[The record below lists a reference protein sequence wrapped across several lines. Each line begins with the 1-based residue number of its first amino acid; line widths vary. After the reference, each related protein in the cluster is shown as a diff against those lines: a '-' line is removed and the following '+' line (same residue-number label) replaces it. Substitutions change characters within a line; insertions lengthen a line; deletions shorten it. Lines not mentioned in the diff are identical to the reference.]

1 MPVGNMI
8 VALEGTPA
16 SDTAL
21 AASIALQKA
30 HGAHLTGY
38 IALAER
44 AVLEDGGQNWVPA
57 AIRKSL
63 RGAAEEAVARIEA
76 QFRAATADLPE
87 GKLHLIRGQRASDSG
102 MAEASRFFDVTLVG
116 LMGEGSPS
124 TGLHPDRIALM
135 SGRPVLAFPK
145 GADTTR
151 LADHAMLAWDGSRA
165 AARALHASLRLLET
179 GTRVTVVTV
188 GEPKKTEV
196 EADGLDP
203 KTTLERQG
211 RDRADTVA
219 PCLGA
224 RGGPAGDGGVRA
236 FQVPRRH
243 LWRGHARC
251 DGADTGSGV
260 PGTLTGACVATP
272 TASSSARKARSSTS
286 RSSGPSRLRSCAS
299 RSRSGLTSS
308 Q

>member
-63 RGAAEEAVARIEA
+63 RGAAGEAVARIEA
-76 QFRAATADLPE
+76 RFHEATADLPE
-87 GKLHLIRGQRASDSG
+87 GKVHLIRAPRASDSG

-124 TGLHPDRIALM
+124 TGLHPDRIALL

-203 KTTLERQG
+203 KTALERQG
-211 RDRADTVA
+211 LTADWITVPQGRGGIA
-219 PCLGA
+219 RTLLHHASVLGA
-224 RGGPAGDGGVRA
+224 GLLVMGAFEHSKFREDIFGGVTHDVMAQTR
-236 FQVPRRH
+236 VPVFLAH
-243 LWRGHARC
+243 
-251 DGADTGSGV
+251 
-260 PGTLTGACVATP
+260 
-272 TASSSARKARSSTS
+272 
-286 RSSGPSRLRSCAS
+286 
-299 RSRSGLTSS
+299 
-308 Q
+308 

>member
-63 RGAAEEAVARIEA
+63 RSAAEGAVARIEA

-87 GKLHLIRGQRASDSG
+87 GKLHLIRGPRASDGG

-203 KTTLERQG
+203 KTALERQG
-211 RDRADTVA
+211 LAADWITVPQGRGGIA
-219 PCLGA
+219 RTLLHHASVLGA
-224 RGGPAGDGGVRA
+224 GLLVMGAFEHSKFREDIFGGVTHDVMAQTR
-236 FQVPRRH
+236 VPVFLAH
-243 LWRGHARC
+243 
-251 DGADTGSGV
+251 
-260 PGTLTGACVATP
+260 
-272 TASSSARKARSSTS
+272 
-286 RSSGPSRLRSCAS
+286 
-299 RSRSGLTSS
+299 
-308 Q
+308 

>member
-63 RGAAEEAVARIEA
+63 RSAAEEAVARIEA

-87 GKLHLIRGQRASDSG
+87 DKLHLIRGPRASDSG

-151 LADHAMLAWDGSRA
+151 LADHAMLAWAGSRA

-203 KTTLERQG
+203 KTALERQG
-211 RDRADTVA
+211 LTADWITVPQGRGGIA
-219 PCLGA
+219 RTLLHHASVLGA
-224 RGGPAGDGGVRA
+224 GLLVMGAFEHSKFREDIFGGVTHDVMAQTR
-236 FQVPRRH
+236 VPVFLAH
-243 LWRGHARC
+243 
-251 DGADTGSGV
+251 
-260 PGTLTGACVATP
+260 
-272 TASSSARKARSSTS
+272 
-286 RSSGPSRLRSCAS
+286 
-299 RSRSGLTSS
+299 
-308 Q
+308 

>member
-1 MPVGNMI
+1 MI

-87 GKLHLIRGQRASDSG
+87 GKLHLIRGPRASDSG

-145 GADTTR
+145 GAD
-151 LADHAMLAWDGSRA
+151 
-165 AARALHASLRLLET
+165 
-179 GTRVTVVTV
+179 
-188 GEPKKTEV
+188 
-196 EADGLDP
+196 
-203 KTTLERQG
+203 
-211 RDRADTVA
+211 
-219 PCLGA
+219 
-224 RGGPAGDGGVRA
+224 
-236 FQVPRRH
+236 
-243 LWRGHARC
+243 
-251 DGADTGSGV
+251 
-260 PGTLTGACVATP
+260 
-272 TASSSARKARSSTS
+272 
-286 RSSGPSRLRSCAS
+286 
-299 RSRSGLTSS
+299 
-308 Q
+308 